1 MPSRWWEYGRQGD
14 DGRFLKFDDVGNPR
28 PQLYAFDWR
37 PRWLRCC
44 ADPQKCGGVGC
55 PTVLC
60 CCPIAH
66 RTSACRCAVDN
77 PNSRQAV
84 NLRCGYSPTHLK
96 PAPSPPSPPSPPP
109 TPLGRRD
116 STHHVGREGLNT
128 MPLDSTKSELLKRFE
143 SDKKFQKSI
152 IAKSR
157 KLLPTVMSKFGA
169 NASFRRF
176 LDAQACDVLEDYA
189 KFFTLKVVCGD
200 VSSKELSPTP
210 MVDKIWHAH
219 ILYNMA
225 EYFTDCAYILKLVMN
240 RRWISQPNGSYI
252 LKLMI
257 NHRRI
262 EDKAELLRMSKARLT
277 MHSLVWPADIGL
289 PMSVESK
296 KRGRSEESKNRSA
309 KKRIETRGS
318 KNKTAEVKKKN
329 KTAEVKKIQ
338 KRKRGA
344 SSEDSSWGNCG

>member
-1 MPSRWWEYGRQGD
+1 
-14 DGRFLKFDDVGNPR
+14 
-28 PQLYAFDWR
+28 
-37 PRWLRCC
+37 
-44 ADPQKCGGVGC
+44 
-55 PTVLC
+55 
-60 CCPIAH
+60 
-66 RTSACRCAVDN
+66 
-77 PNSRQAV
+77 
-84 NLRCGYSPTHLK
+84 
-96 PAPSPPSPPSPPP
+96 
-109 TPLGRRD
+109 
-116 STHHVGREGLNT
+116 

-219 ILYNMA
+219 ILYDMA
-225 EYFTDCAYILKLVMN
+225 EYLADCAYILKLVMK
-240 RRWISQPNGSYI
+240 RQWISQLNDSYI
-252 LKLMI
+252 TTTNRKLMI

-289 PMSVESK
+289 PMSAESK
-296 KRGRSEESKNRSA
+296 ERGGK
-309 KKRIETRGS
+309 TRGS